1 MSFVNRIVT
10 KENNSSQALWIAI
23 GSFASFAVGIVTSMV
38 LSRYF
43 NKEDYGTYKQV
54 MYVYNT
60 LLIVFTL
67 GLPQAFGYFLPRVTL
82 EQGKDVVKKI
92 TSIFYLAGIF
102 FSLFLFACSPLI
114 ATLLNNSDLGNAI
127 KLFSPV
133 PLFLLPTLGIDS
145 IYATYKKTYIAAIY
159 SVATRLLTILFVVL
173 PIVIWGGTYTTAIIG
188 FVVASFLNF
197 IIAIFLKDYPFRGLS
212 NESSDIT
219 RKSILK
225 FSLPL
230 MYGGIW
236 GLILTSSDQFFISRY
251 FGTRI
256 FAEFSNGSMELPFVG
271 MIISACTTVLYP
283 YFSKM
288 NHEGRDPKEEIY
300 PLWKSVAERTS
311 MIIYPMIAFCWVFS
325 KEIMVVLY
333 GADYE
338 VSSIYFRIKLILN
351 VFTLVAFAPVILSI
365 GKTKYY
371 ANVHMYAAIAL
382 VLLEFISVKTIASPY
397 MITVISVLCQIGKIF
412 ALLAV
417 ITKYF
422 GVSLASL
429 FPIKEGL
436 IIFPFSLIILFLIRY
451 FVVTWTA
458 PLISLLIGLVI
469 YIVLYFIYTRIVRL
483 DYIKIIKPFI
493 FSR

>member
-1 MSFVNRIVT
+1 MSIVNKFFT

-23 GSFASFAVGIVTSMV
+23 GSFASFAVGIITSMV

-43 NKEDYGTYKQV
+43 NKDDYGTYKQV

-67 GLPQAFGYFLPRVTL
+67 GLPQAYGYFLPRVSL

-92 TSIFYLAGIF
+92 TSIFYLAGLV
-102 FSLFLFACSPLI
+102 FSLFLFCGASLI
-114 ATLLNNSDLGNAI
+114 ANILSNPELGNAI

-133 PLFLLPTLGIDS
+133 PLLLLPTLGIDS
-145 IYATYKKTYIAAIY
+145 IYATYKKTYIAALY
-159 SVATRLLTILFVVL
+159 SVGTRVLTILFVVL
-173 PIVIWGGTYTTAIIG
+173 PIVIRGGTYKVAIIG
-188 FVVASFLNF
+188 FVLASFLNF
-197 IIAIFLKDYPFRGLS
+197 VIALFLKDFPFKGLACVP
-212 NESSDIT
+212 SDIT

-236 GLILTSSDQFFISRY
+236 GLILTSADQFFISRY
-251 FGTRI
+251 YGTRI

-288 NHEGRDPKEEIY
+288 NHEGKNPKEEIY
-300 PLWKSVAERTS
+300 PIWKSVAIRTA

-325 KEIMVVLY
+325 SEIMVVLY
-333 GADYE
+333 GAEYE
-338 VSSIYFRIKLILN
+338 VSSVYFRIKLVSNI
-351 VFTLVAFAPVILSI
+351 FTLVAFAPVVLSI
-365 GKTKYY
+365 GKTRYY
-371 ANVHMYAAIAL
+371 ANVHMCAAIVL
-382 VLLEFISVKTIASPY
+382 VILEYISVKTIVSPY
-397 MITVISVLCQIGKIF
+397 YITVISVMCRIGMIF

-429 FPIKEGL
+429 FPIREGI
-436 IIFPFSLIILFLIRY
+436 IIFPFSLVILFLSRNLLT
-451 FVVTWTA
+451 TWTS
-458 PLISLLIGLVI
+458 PFMSLILGFAI
-469 YIVLYFIYTRIVRL
+469 YVVVFFIFSRFVHL
-483 DYIKIIKPFI
+483 DYIKLLKPF
-493 FSR
+493 FQSK